1 MEKKSLIPYAKQQK
15 LREWAGM
22 IEARRKSGL
31 QVKEWCE
38 ANQISERAYY
48 YRHRLVMKMLNQ
60 IGAEQQNSTFAE
72 IHLDKEISGTTDG
85 KILIRLPGA
94 EILIPDGMSSYTIES
109 VLQSIRKSC

>member
-15 LREWAGM
+15 LKEWAGM

-60 IGAEQQNSTFAE
+60 IGTEHQDKAFIDQYVRENYDLSPRGIINS
-72 IHLDKEISGTTDG
+72 LDLLYVDYN
-85 KILIRLPGA
+85 A
-94 EILIPDGMSSYTIES
+94 VSSYGHFGNADFPWE
-109 VLQSIRKSC
+109 Q

>member
-15 LREWAGM
+15 LKEWAGM

-60 IGAEQQNSTFAE
+60 IGTEHQDSSFAE
-72 IHLDKEISGTTDG
+72 SQLDSTRTLCSEKTKGSGF
-85 KILIRLPGA
+85 
-94 EILIPDGMSSYTIES
+94 
-109 VLQSIRKSC
+109 